1 MAINK
6 TVNKSTKTHGAMRN
20 CIEYVLKESKVNE
33 NLIYVSGPFS
43 ADKITYDTVYRSFLD
58 EKKLWDKDSGRM
70 YAHNI
75 ISWHKDETITQEQA
89 FEFGKEFVEKWFD
102 GFQTLMSVHMDRNT
116 SICIWS
122 QIR

>member
-1 MAINK
+1 
-6 TVNKSTKTHGAMRN
+6 MRN

-75 ISWHKDETITQEQA
+75 ISWHKDETITPEQA

-102 GFQTLMSVHMDRNT
+102 GF
-116 SICIWS
+116 
-122 QIR
+122 

>member
-33 NLIYVSGPFS
+33 NMIYVSGPFS
-43 ADKITYDTVYRSFLD
+43 VDKINYDTVYRSFLD

-75 ISWHKDETITQEQA
+75 CLCAIK
-89 FEFGKEFVEKWFD
+89 K
-102 GFQTLMSVHMDRNT
+102 
-116 SICIWS
+116 
-122 QIR
+122 